1 MTNGQIKPTS
11 QTLTK
16 WILDL
21 AIFIGFLI
29 AMEPRST
36 GIAIHEWF
44 TLAALATILVH
55 LLINWDWIVQV
66 TKRFLGRTSGRARIN
81 YVLNWLL
88 FIDGTLL
95 MLSGILISEVAMPA
109 LGFNL
114 PAGFSWRELHDT
126 SANISLVLLG
136 LHTALH
142 WSWIVNAFK
151 SYILKPI
158 RGLFTKPGRK
168 EQEGVA

>member
-1 MTNGQIKPTS
+1 MTNGQIKSPS
-11 QTLTK
+11 QIRTK

-21 AIFIGFLI
+21 VIFIGFLI

-44 TLAALATILVH
+44 TLAALATILIH
-55 LLINWDWIVQV
+55 LLINWDWIAQV
-66 TKRFLGRTSGRARIN
+66 TKRFFGRTSGRSRIN

-88 FIDGTLL
+88 FIDGILL
-95 MLSGILISEVAMPA
+95 MLSGILISESVVPT
-109 LGFNL
+109 LGINL
-114 PAGFSWRELHDT
+114 PAGFAWRELHDL

-142 WSWIVNAFK
+142 WNWIVNAFK
-151 SYILKPI
+151 TYLARPI
-158 RGLFTKPGRK
+158 QGLFTKRSK
-168 EQEGVA
+168 QEDGVA